1 MQLQNIS
8 LSPIRSRTV
17 AILGYGNQGRAHAL
31 NLRDSGVKVVVG
43 ARPGRGFDLAKR
55 DGFSPVGLQEA
66 SQRADVL
73 TFLLPD

>member
-31 NLRDSGVKVVVG
+31 NLRDSGVNVVVG
-43 ARPGRGFDLAKR
+43 ARPGKGSEP
-55 DGFSPVGLQEA
+55 GEE
-66 SQRADVL
+66 
-73 TFLLPD
+73 